1 MKKRVAL
8 LRLAFLV
15 VIGTVLFA
23 FYAPASYAGAPGAIA
38 SCAFIG
44 ICTGNGECTCSGVLS
59 NATTEQIHAVESESG
74 KETLICKGDIPK
86 ADAPDSATICR
97 GSDPGAPPCTL
108 QGFGLMA
115 VSGNP
120 SVTTHDWQEVISASG
135 QISLVCH
142 NLQPVPPT

>member
-1 MKKRVAL
+1 MKKGVAI

-15 VIGTVLFA
+15 VISTVLFA
-23 FYAPASYAGAPGAIA
+23 FYAPASYAGPPVAIA
-38 SCAFIG
+38 SCVFFG
-44 ICTGNGECTCSGVLS
+44 TCSGDGECTCSGTLS
-59 NATTEQIHAVESESG
+59 NATTEQIHVVESESG

-108 QGFGLMA
+108 QGYTTGA
-115 VSGNP
+115 VSGFTQ
-120 SVTTHDWQEVISASG
+120 VTTQDWQEVISASG

-142 NLQPVPPT
+142 KLQP

>member
-1 MKKRVAL
+1 MKKGVAI

-15 VIGTVLFA
+15 VISSVLFA
-23 FYAPASYAGAPGAIA
+23 FYAPASYAGAPGAIV
-38 SCAFIG
+38 SCVFIG
-44 ICTGNGECTCSGVLS
+44 TCTGNGECTCTGVLS

-97 GSDPGAPPCTL
+97 GSDTGAPPCTL
-108 QGFGLMA
+108 QGFGTGA
-115 VSGNP
+115 VSGNKN
-120 SVTTHDWQEVISASG
+120 VTTQDWQEVISASG

-142 NLQPVPPT
+142 NLQPTS